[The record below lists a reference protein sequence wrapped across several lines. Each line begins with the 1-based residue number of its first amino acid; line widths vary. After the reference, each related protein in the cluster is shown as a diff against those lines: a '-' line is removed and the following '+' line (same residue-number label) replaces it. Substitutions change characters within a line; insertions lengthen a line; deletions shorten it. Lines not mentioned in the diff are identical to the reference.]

1 VKPHYKKLPESMRHK
16 QLDLRKHAKPPAASH
31 SAPVPKAEPS
41 KSVDNFRSTLVE
53 QPDSSTK
60 EPELK
65 NESEETATK
74 ELNQP
79 VKKQKPKKRVRMILL
94 LLLAFV
100 LLALSVYILVLMFLP
115 KIQKQ
120 SPEEVQNT
128 VEQAIK
134 QDKDMILIPTAGI
147 KAEIAEGDANTLDKG
162 LVWHRFPERGDPS
175 KGGNT
180 ILTGHSFVWGY
191 TPKQIKEQ
199 SIFYNLNEVK
209 KGDEVTVVWDKKT
222 YQYTVAD
229 IKEVKPNATDIE
241 NKTTDPTLTI
251 YTCTQGGAADGR
263 VVVIAKPK

>member
-1 VKPHYKKLPESMRHK
+1 MKPQNKKLPESMRHK
-16 QLDLRKHAKPPAASH
+16 QLDLRKHSKQLKPNQNTTSFNNTTR
-31 SAPVPKAEPS
+31 SQ
-41 KSVDNFRSTLVE
+41 VDNLKPAVLSQPTTINKPVE
-53 QPDSSTK
+53 SKDPQAVTTAHQPTI
-60 EPELK
+60 K
-65 NESEETATK
+65 NK
-74 ELNQP
+74 
-79 VKKQKPKKRVRMILL
+79 KPKKRLKMILL
-94 LLLAFV
+94 LLLAMI
-100 LLALSVYILVLMFLP
+100 LLAVSIYILVLMFLP

-120 SPEEVQNT
+120 SPKEVQNT

-134 QDKDMILIPTAGI
+134 QDKDMVLIPAAGI
-147 KAEIAEGDANTLDKG
+147 NAEIAEGDANILDKG

-191 TPKQIKEQ
+191 TPQQIKEQ

-222 YQYTVAD
+222 YEYTVSD

-241 NKTTDPTLTI
+241 NKTTDPILTI

>member
-1 VKPHYKKLPESMRHK
+1 MRHK
-16 QLDLRKHAKPPAASH
+16 QLDLRKHAKPPTTSH
-31 SAPVPKAEPS
+31 GAPTPMAEPL
-41 KSVDNFRSTLVE
+41 KPVDNLKPALVE
-53 QPDSSTK
+53 QPDGKTK
-60 EPELK
+60 EPEL
-65 NESEETATK
+65 ESEFEKTSAK
-74 ELNQP
+74 VQNQT

-94 LLLAFV
+94 LLLALV
-100 LLALSVYILVLMFLP
+100 LLALSIYILVLMFLP
-115 KIQKQ
+115 KLQKQ
-120 SPEEVQNT
+120 SPKEVQNT
-128 VEQAIK
+128 IEQAIK
-134 QDKDMILIPTAGI
+134 QDKDMVLIPAAGI
-147 KAEIAEGDANTLDKG
+147 NAEIAEGDANVLDRG
-162 LVWHRFPERGDPS
+162 LVWHRFPDRGDPS

-191 TPKQIKEQ
+191 TPQQIKEQ

-241 NKTTDPTLTI
+241 NKTTEPTLTI

>member
-1 VKPHYKKLPESMRHK
+1 MRHK
-16 QLDLRKHAKPPAASH
+16 QLDLRKHAKPSTSSH
-31 SAPVPKAEPS
+31 STPTPMAEPL
-41 KSVDNFRSTLVE
+41 KPVDNFKPTLVE
-53 QPDSSTK
+53 QPDSKTKESELKNEFEETSTK
-60 EPELK
+60 EPD
-65 NESEETATK
+65 
-74 ELNQP
+74 QP
-79 VKKQKPKKRVRMILL
+79 VRKQKPKKRMRMILL
-94 LLLAFV
+94 LFLAVV
-100 LLALSVYILVLMFLP
+100 LLALSIYILVLMLLP

-120 SPEEVQNT
+120 SPEEIQNT

-134 QDKDMILIPTAGI
+134 QDKDMILIPEAGI
-147 KAEIAEGDANTLDKG
+147 KAEIAEGDANILDKG

-191 TPKQIKEQ
+191 TPQQIKEQ

-241 NKTTDPTLTI
+241 SKTTDPILTI

>member
-1 VKPHYKKLPESMRHK
+1 MRHK
-16 QLDLRKHAKPPAASH
+16 QLDLRKHAKPPATSH
-31 SAPVPKAEPS
+31 SATASMTKPL
-41 KSVDNFRSTLVE
+41 KSVDNFNPTLVE
-53 QPDSSTK
+53 QPDGNTK
-60 EPELK
+60 EPKLNNDFE
-65 NESEETATK
+65 NTSTK
-74 ELNQP
+74 KQIEP
-79 VKKQKPKKRVRMILL
+79 VKNQKPKKRVRMILL
-94 LLLAFV
+94 LLLAV
-100 LLALSVYILVLMFLP
+100 ALLALSIYILVLMLLP

-128 VEQAIK
+128 IEQAIK
-134 QDKDMILIPTAGI
+134 QDKDMVLIPAVGI
-147 KAEIAEGDANTLDKG
+147 KAEIAEGDTNILDKG

-191 TPKQIKEQ
+191 TPQQIKEQ

-209 KGDEVTVVWDKKT
+209 KGDEVTVVWNKKT

-263 VVVIAKPK
+263 VVVIAKPRQ

>member
-1 VKPHYKKLPESMRHK
+1 MRHK
-16 QLDLRKHAKPPAASH
+16 QLDLRKHAKPPTTSH
-31 SAPVPKAEPS
+31 SAPVPMTKPS
-41 KSVDNFRSTLVE
+41 KSVDNFRSTLVV
-53 QPDSSTK
+53 QPDSNTE

-65 NESEETATK
+65 NEFEETATK

-94 LLLAFV
+94 LVLALV
-100 LLALSVYILVLMFLP
+100 LLALSIYILVLMLLP

-134 QDKDMILIPTAGI
+134 QDKDMVLIPAAGI
-147 KAEIAEGDANTLDKG
+147 KAEIAEGDANILDKG

-191 TPKQIKEQ
+191 TPQQIKEQ

-241 NKTTDPTLTI
+241 NKTTDPILTI